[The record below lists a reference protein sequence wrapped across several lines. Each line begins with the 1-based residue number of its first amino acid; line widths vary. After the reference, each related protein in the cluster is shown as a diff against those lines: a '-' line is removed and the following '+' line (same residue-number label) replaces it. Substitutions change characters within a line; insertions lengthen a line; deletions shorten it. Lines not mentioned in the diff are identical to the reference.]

1 MTAVE
6 TERPLRFSS
15 RLAAIARSPFWL
27 AMAGGALAAL
37 AFPPFGV
44 WPGVFGFGLLLRQ
57 LDEPAVR
64 KPLRTAFGLGWA
76 AGFAYFLI
84 STWWV
89 GEAFL
94 VDIAAHGWQAPF
106 AVFFLAGGL
115 ALLWGAAAAVY
126 RWIAPATA
134 GRILV
139 FAAVFSLFEWL
150 RGHILTGFPWNL
162 PGEVWR
168 AGSAP
173 SQGAA
178 LLGAYG
184 MSFLTLAI
192 GAAPGVWQR
201 GGGKGQ
207 AASLALAA
215 AALSALWIGGA
226 WRLATAPAPSP
237 NALRLRIV
245 QANIPQAEK
254 WTAEAFRS
262 IVERHLALT
271 AEPSARRPDIVL
283 WPEAAIPDAEEDF
296 LAPDAWPRAAITD
309 ALQPGQILLL
319 GAVHID
325 SSGAA
330 PLYYNSLLAVRRVG
344 NDLQTLGRYDKH
356 HLVPFGEYMPFDKI
370 AAAIGFKAL
379 VHVADG
385 FTAGPKPVALGLP
398 GLAPLQPLICYEG
411 LFPSSFA
418 RTGPRPAWIANVSN
432 DAWFGET
439 SGPWQHLNLASYR
452 AIEEGVP
459 VIRATPTGV
468 SAVVDAFGRPKALLG
483 LGKAGVIDADLPAAL
498 PRTPY
503 SRWRDVPFWIFC
515 VTGLIVAV
523 WGRMRQPLRDEQA
536 RNAGQTG

>member
-1 MTAVE
+1 VTATGVLQS
-6 TERPLRFSS
+6 TGSLWKARVLQP
-15 RLAAIARSPFWL
+15 RLGWAL
-27 AMAGGALAAL
+27 AAGGAAAV

-57 LDEPAVR
+57 LDKGADAR
-64 KPLRTAFGLGWA
+64 PLSAAFGVGWA

-94 VDIAAHGWQAPF
+94 VDIADHGWQAPF
-106 AVFFLAGGL
+106 AIVFLAGGL
-115 ALLWGAAAAVY
+115 ALLWGAAAVAY
-126 RWIAPATA
+126 RLIAPAGP

-139 FAAVFSLFEWL
+139 FAAVFGLIEWL

-192 GAAPGVWQR
+192 GAAPGIWR
-201 GGGKGQ
+201 KDGGRPQVAVIG
-207 AASLALAA
+207 AAALALA
-215 AALSALWIGGA
+215 ALWIGGA
-226 WRLATAPAPSP
+226 LRLATAPAPP
-237 NALRLRIV
+237 PHALRLRIV
-245 QANIPQAEK
+245 QADIPQSEK
-254 WTAEAFRS
+254 WTPEALES
-262 IVERHLALT
+262 IIQKHIALT
-271 AEPSARRPDIVL
+271 ATPAARPPDVVL
-283 WPEAAIPDAEEDF
+283 WPEAAIPDSVEDF
-296 LAPDAWPRAAITD
+296 LAPGAWPRAAL
-309 ALQPGQILLL
+309 AGAMRPGETLLL

-325 SSGAA
+325 RSAHP
-330 PLYYNSLLAVRRVG
+330 PLYYNSLFAVRRVG
-344 NDLQTLGRYDKH
+344 DDLQMLGRYDKH
-356 HLVPFGEYMPFDKI
+356 HLVPFGEYMPFDTL
-370 AAAIGFKAL
+370 AGRIGFKTL
-379 VHVADG
+379 VHIGDG
-385 FTAGPKPVALGLP
+385 FSAGPRPVALSIP

-452 AIEEGVP
+452 AIEEGIP

-468 SAVVDAFGRPKALLG
+468 SAVVDAYGRPKALLG
-483 LGKAGVIDADLPAAL
+483 LGKAGVIDADLPPAL
-498 PRTPY
+498 ARTLY
-503 SRWRDVPFWIFC
+503 SRWRDGPFWIFC
-515 VTGLIVAV
+515 LGGAIVAA
-523 WGRMRQPLRDEQA
+523 WGRIKQPLRRRHRA
-536 RNAGQTG
+536 